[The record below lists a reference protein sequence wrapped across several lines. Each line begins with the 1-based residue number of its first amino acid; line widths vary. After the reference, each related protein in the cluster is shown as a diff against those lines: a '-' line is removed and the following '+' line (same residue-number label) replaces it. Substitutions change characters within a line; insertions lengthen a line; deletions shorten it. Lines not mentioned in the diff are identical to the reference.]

1 MAKRVGSLSCRNRIS
16 LHDIT
21 IWTTPA
27 VESKEEIQSSGW
39 YSQVKLRGDVQ
50 LTGANAQLILLSWK
64 VEREVKD
71 PKKTT
76 QAFRAYVYRE
86 LEVSCLGRLEW
97 KIDSCHNGAD
107 PCCCSPILA
116 RLFKIISNPFQNLD
130 LRHKLRSPN
139 NKNTVTLF

>member
-16 LHDIT
+16 LHDIA

-50 LTGANAQLILLSWK
+50 LTGANAQWILLSWK

-71 PKKTT
+71 PKK
-76 QAFRAYVYRE
+76 
-86 LEVSCLGRLEW
+86 
-97 KIDSCHNGAD
+97 
-107 PCCCSPILA
+107 
-116 RLFKIISNPFQNLD
+116 
-130 LRHKLRSPN
+130 N
-139 NKNTVTLF
+139 NTGL